1 VDFDSLLDEVGLDEV
16 VFFELPRSDEA
27 ERLWLQLQ
35 PTRMAWLQMRGGC
48 WYVAVVLRADPADL
62 ASLLREVEGWLADR
76 DLTQLQ
82 FELDGR
88 TYLLR
93 GRAPRSGLLARG
105 LSQPLM

>member
-1 VDFDSLLDEVGLDEV
+1 MDFDSLLDEVGFDEV

-35 PTRMAWLQMRGGC
+35 PARMSWLQMRDGY
-48 WYVAVVLRADPADL
+48 WYVAAVLRADPADL
-62 ASLLREVEGWLADR
+62 ASLLRDVQGWLAHR
-76 DLTQLQ
+76 GAAEVR

-93 GRAPRSGLLARG
+93 GRSAPVAGAHSV
-105 LSQPLM
+105 M

>member
-1 VDFDSLLDEVGLDEV
+1 MDFDSLLDSLLEEVGFDEV

-35 PTRMAWLQMRGGC
+35 PTRMAWLQMRDGY
-48 WYVAVVLRADPADL
+48 WYVAAVLRADSADL

-76 DLTQLQ
+76 GLTQLP

-88 TYLLR
+88 AYLLR
-93 GRAPRSGLLARG
+93 GRSAPVAGVHSVGT
-105 LSQPLM
+105 